1 MSEQQQQQAGA
12 SIEYPGLA
20 ELQQRIA
27 DLDAALKANH
37 PGMESMLQ
45 TIHRNL
51 DKDPELVHLL
61 KEEDISIIVAGLESK
76 TKTRII
82 DETVKSAASGRNKG
96 LKNIGMEDL

>member
-1 MSEQQQQQAGA
+1 MTTEQQAGA

-20 ELQQRIA
+20 ELQQKIIS
-27 DLDAALKANH
+27 LDQAVKQNH
-37 PGMESMLQ
+37 PAMESLLQ

-61 KEEDISIIVAGLESK
+61 KEEDIAVIIAGLEVK
-76 TKTRII
+76 TKTKII
-82 DETVKSAASGRNKG
+82 DETVKSAASGRNKS

>member
-1 MSEQQQQQAGA
+1 MNEQPTPGAGA

-20 ELQQRIA
+20 ELQEKILQ
-27 DLDAALKANH
+27 LDNALKQNH

-61 KEEDISIIVAGLESK
+61 KEEDITTIVAGLEKK
-76 TKTRII
+76 TQTKII
-82 DETVKSAASGRNKG
+82 DDTVKSAASGRNKG